1 MAESTRSSSSG
12 PFSQIIKLIVLVLV
26 LLYIVKIYLRD
37 PAYRHVEV
45 CYMPYKVA
53 HLFWVDAW
61 GAVVTD
67 DTASLMKHS
76 RDLSHFFQSCTDEV
90 GTWPLLRTLGNTP

>member
-1 MAESTRSSSSG
+1 MADSAPSHHG
-12 PFSQIIKLIVLVLV
+12 PVRQIIKLIMLV
-26 LLYIVKIYLRD
+26 LLVLYIAKVYLRD
-37 PAYRHVEV
+37 PEYRPVEV

-67 DTASLMKHS
+67 DTASLLKHS
-76 RDLSHFFQSCTDEV
+76 RDLTHFFQSCTDEV
-90 GTWPLLRTLGNTP
+90 STWPLLRTLGTSQ

>member
-1 MAESTRSSSSG
+1 MADSTPSRSG
-12 PFSQIIKLIVLVLV
+12 PFRQVINLIVLVLV
-26 LLYIVKIYLRD
+26 SLYIIKVYLRD
-37 PAYRHVEV
+37 PEYRHVEV

-76 RDLSHFFQSCTDEV
+76 RDLSHFFHSCTEEV
-90 GTWPLLRTLGNTP
+90 STWTLLRTLGNTP

>member
-1 MAESTRSSSSG
+1 MAESAPSQSG
-12 PFSQIIKLIVLVLV
+12 PFRQIINLIVLVV
-26 LLYIVKIYLRD
+26 LCLYIGKVYIRD
-37 PAYRHVEV
+37 PDYRHVEV

-53 HLFWVDAW
+53 HLFWVDTW

-76 RDLSHFFQSCTDEV
+76 RDLSRFFQSCTEEV
-90 GTWPLLRTLGNTP
+90 STWTLLRTLGNSQ

>member
-1 MAESTRSSSSG
+1 MADSAPSQKG
-12 PFSQIIKLIVLVLV
+12 PFQQVVHLILVVLVI
-26 LLYIVKIYLRD
+26 LYLAKIYLRD
-37 PAYRHVEV
+37 PEYRHVEV

-67 DTASLMKHS
+67 DTASLLKHS
-76 RDLSHFFQSCTDEV
+76 HDLTRFFKSCTEEAS
-90 GTWPLLRTLGNTP
+90 TWTLLRTLGTTP

>member
-1 MAESTRSSSSG
+1 MADSAPSQKG
-12 PFSQIIKLIVLVLV
+12 PFQQVVHLILVVLVI
-26 LLYIVKIYLRD
+26 LYLAKIYLRD
-37 PAYRHVEV
+37 PEYRHVEV

-67 DTASLMKHS
+67 DTASLLKHS
-76 RDLSHFFQSCTDEV
+76 HDLTRFFKSCTEEV
-90 GTWPLLRTLGNTP
+90 STWTLLRTLGTTP

>member
-1 MAESTRSSSSG
+1 MANSAPAHSG
-12 PFSQIIKLIVLVLV
+12 PVRQIINLIILV
-26 LLYIVKIYLRD
+26 LLVIYIAKVYLRD
-37 PAYRHVEV
+37 PEYRHVEV

-67 DTASLMKHS
+67 DTASLLKHS
-76 RDLSHFFQSCTDEV
+76 RDLTSFFQSCNDEV
-90 GTWPLLRTLGNTP
+90 STWPLLRTLGTPQ

>member
-1 MAESTRSSSSG
+1 MAESAPSRSG
-12 PFSQIIKLIVLVLV
+12 PFRQILNLIVIGLLC
-26 LLYIVKIYLRD
+26 LYIGKVYVRD
-37 PAYRHVEV
+37 PDYRHVEV

-76 RDLSHFFQSCTDEV
+76 RDLSRFFQSCTDEV
-90 GTWPLLRTLGNTP
+90 STWTLLRTLGNSQ

>member
-1 MAESTRSSSSG
+1 MAESAPSHSG
-12 PFSQIIKLIVLVLV
+12 PLRQWIKLIVFVLAC
-26 LLYIVKIYLRD
+26 LYIAKVYLRD
-37 PAYRHVEV
+37 PEYRHVEV
-45 CYMPYKVA
+45 CYMPYKIA

-76 RDLSHFFQSCTDEV
+76 RDLTRFFHGCSEEV
-90 GTWPLLRTLGNTP
+90 STWTLLRTLGNTP

>member
-1 MAESTRSSSSG
+1 MANSAPAHSG
-12 PFSQIIKLIVLVLV
+12 PVRQIINLIILV
-26 LLYIVKIYLRD
+26 LLVIYIAKVYLRD
-37 PAYRHVEV
+37 PEYRHVEV

-67 DTASLMKHS
+67 DTASLLKHN
-76 RDLSHFFQSCTDEV
+76 RDLTSFFQSCNDEV
-90 GTWPLLRTLGNTP
+90 STWPLLRTLGTPQ

>member
-1 MAESTRSSSSG
+1 MAESTSSSSSG
-12 PFSQIIKLIVLVLV
+12 PFSMIIKLIVLVL
-26 LLYIVKIYLRD
+26 LCLYVAKVYLRD

-67 DTASLMKHS
+67 DTVSLIKHS
-76 RDLSHFFQSCTDEV
+76 RDLSHFFQSCRGRE
-90 GTWPLLRTLGNTP
+90 GGRWNEK

>member
-1 MAESTRSSSSG
+1 MADSSPAHRG
-12 PFSQIIKLIVLVLV
+12 PFRQIINLAILVLV
-26 LLYIVKIYLRD
+26 VIYIAKIYLRD
-37 PAYRHVEV
+37 PEYRHVEV

-67 DTASLMKHS
+67 DTASLLKHS
-76 RDLSHFFQSCTDEV
+76 RDLTRFFQYCNDEV
-90 GTWPLLRTLGNTP
+90 SSWTPLRMYGTPQ